1 VNLTPPT
8 TPDATVKRTYA
19 VDDARARVLWLR
31 QCVFMGEEMVSVQA
45 DVLESVTDQLASAL
59 SCECKT
65 EEVLRTGAAD
75 EIAADGPVWTKEK
88 FDSMYRRI
96 MRLCDGDIQ
105 GQRHMFLHLA
115 TWVQESLTDAL
126 SRAEAAEAER
136 DCAVEELRE
145 VWRSP
150 VFGPQSPNPFC
161 VPDIVEV
168 LLPGSQP
175 GTVKPGMG
183 RYYERQMPYM
193 ADKWLDEADEE
204 ILPVA
209 WRPLPAATPQEG
221 KG

>member
-1 VNLTPPT
+1 MPNDPIPTREEFETAVEDLYVDAYDHRYCHEQKAALLAVYDRLTAK
-8 TPDATVKRTYA
+8 PD
-19 VDDARARVLWLR
+19 W
-31 QCVFMGEEMVSVQA
+31 QS
-45 DVLESVTDQLASAL
+45 LENSINAIV
-59 SCECKT
+59 
-65 EEVLRTGAAD
+65 
-75 EIAADGPVWTKEK
+75 
-88 FDSMYRRI
+88 
-96 MRLCDGDIQ
+96 
-105 GQRHMFLHLA
+105 
-115 TWVQESLTDAL
+115 
-126 SRAEAAEAER
+126 AER

-221 KG
+221 KD

>member
-1 VNLTPPT
+1 
-8 TPDATVKRTYA
+8 
-19 VDDARARVLWLR
+19 
-31 QCVFMGEEMVSVQA
+31 MGEEMVSVQA

-136 DCAVEELRE
+136 DALRA
-145 VWRSP
+145 
-150 VFGPQSPNPFC
+150 
-161 VPDIVEV
+161 
-168 LLPGSQP
+168 
-175 GTVKPGMG
+175 
-183 RYYERQMPYM
+183 RYEPPPEMPYLHWVGKCLWFGVRG
-193 ADKWLDEADEE
+193 AYGGHECYGWLGVGLESSS
-204 ILPVA
+204 
-209 WRPLPAATPQEG
+209 WRPSAIDADWSDYDSPEAARAALWNAACQRYGLADDGVTPVSANKDVTEG
-221 KG
+221 